1 MLKRFTTFTSWLLGV
16 YILLF
21 ATSFYVHVNETRII
35 SNKANSLLPKLT
47 DNNFSGLHKITI
59 VQNRKRKTKPIFFK
73 PPTLFNSLFGER
85 EFVNS
90 VNQLLKNRIEK
101 LKGGL
106 DNVIFANAH
115 LEGTNLSNASM
126 FNTDL
131 KSAKLANAD
140 LSDANLIYAD
150 LEKTDFHGANLSR
163 TNFYKSHFK
172 NTILQGANLSGAKNI
187 TCAQITLAMIDQNT
201 NLPDYI
207 SIEDTQCINLHEGKG
222 SDLSNMN
229 LAHGDFL
236 KENFADA
243 NLNQANLKGADLTTA
258 MNITCDQLASAII
271 DKNTRLPDY
280 IYVTLPPQSAFKCV
294 NLVKG
299 NGVDLKAADLGKI
312 YLHRPDLQ
320 SANLSLANLKNS
332 HLYAANLAD
341 TNLNQANL
349 KGADLRTVKNI
360 TCDQVMSAVIDKNT
374 RLPDYIYLPQNF
386 PSSFKCISLLKGE
399 GVDLSG
405 ANLSGIH
412 LHDQGFKANLRNSNL
427 SDTNFMGAKIG
438 FINFSNANL
447 NNANLGQTDLKGA
460 NFTNANL
467 NKTNLKG
474 ANLNKAINVTCD
486 QVMSAV
492 IDRNTRLP
500 DYIHLLESSQSI
512 QKCRKIVTRKK

>member
-222 SDLSNMN
+222 WDLSNMN

-299 NGVDLKAADLGKI
+299 NGVDLKAADLGEI

-374 RLPDYIYLPQNF
+374 RLPDYI
-386 PSSFKCISLLKGE
+386 
-399 GVDLSG
+399 
-405 ANLSGIH
+405 
-412 LHDQGFKANLRNSNL
+412 
-427 SDTNFMGAKIG
+427 
-438 FINFSNANL
+438 
-447 NNANLGQTDLKGA
+447 
-460 NFTNANL
+460 
-467 NKTNLKG
+467 
-474 ANLNKAINVTCD
+474 
-486 QVMSAV
+486 
-492 IDRNTRLP
+492 
-500 DYIHLLESSQSI
+500 HLLESSQSI